1 VKRAALATGLLGLA
15 LFTGLLVWQG
25 TTVVL
30 TALGTAGW
38 GLLLVVLLH
47 GVIVVL
53 DAIAWRPLFPEP
65 RPSLRTLVWTRW
77 IGESVNGL
85 LPVAQIGGDVAK
97 ARLMTREGVTGSVA
111 AATVI
116 ADMTVAAA
124 TQMLFGLMGV
134 WLLLTHLDSADA
146 LPVLLLGLG
155 ILTLA
160 IGLFWLVQQ
169 HGLFGFLARRLA
181 PFIGRAW
188 IGLIGGAESLDREL
202 AAMYGRRRGVLVSG
216 AWHLVAWI
224 LGAGEVWLV
233 MWCVGTPVTLTEALL
248 LESLGQA
255 VRGAAFAVP
264 GALGIQEGAYIFL
277 GSLLGIDPG
286 IALALSLA
294 KRVRELSLGVPGL
307 VTWQIV
313 EARRLRRQAPTPAAR
328 LHPVDAANRGVTACR
343 P

>member
-1 VKRAALATGLLGLA
+1 MKRAALAAGLLGLA
-15 LFTGLLVWQG
+15 LFTGLVAWQG

-30 TALGTAGW
+30 TALGAAGW

-53 DAIAWRPLFPEP
+53 DAIAWHPLFPEP
-65 RPSLRTLVWTRW
+65 RPTLRTLVWTRW

-97 ARLMTREGVTGSVA
+97 ARLVTRAGTAGPLA

-116 ADMTVAAA
+116 ADMTVAAG
-124 TQMLFGLMGV
+124 TQMLLGLLGI
-134 WLLLTHLDSADA
+134 WLLLTRIGPAGA
-146 LPVLLLGLG
+146 LPVLLGGLGLVAFVIG
-155 ILTLA
+155 I
-160 IGLFWLVQQ
+160 FWFVQQ
-169 HGLFGFLARRLA
+169 RGLFGFLARRLA
-181 PFIGRAW
+181 PLIGRARVDLR
-188 IGLIGGAESLDREL
+188 GSAESLDREL
-202 AAMYGRRRGVLVSG
+202 SAVYSRRRGVLISS
-216 AWHLVAWI
+216 AWHLVAWV

-233 MWCVGTPVTLTEALL
+233 MWLVGIPVTLTDALL

-286 IALALSLA
+286 VALALSLA
-294 KRVRELSLGVPGL
+294 KRVRELALGVPGL
-307 VTWQIV
+307 VTWQLV
-313 EARRLRRQAPTPAAR
+313 EARNLGRAPSLPPARPHVVEPAE
-328 LHPVDAANRGVTACR
+328 PGFTA
-343 P
+343 